1 MLQGRTIRKWFYNE
15 SDENLL
21 FIPWHFPL
29 VEDNISGASNE
40 AEIELKRRYPSIYEW
55 LNKHHDALVQRN
67 QDETG
72 IRYEWYALQR
82 CAASYYPEFEQPEKI
97 IWGLTAD
104 KWAFTIDRLQHY
116 LPSNGYILTST
127 VIPVSYILGVLNSK
141 LMHYYFHFIGI
152 MTAGGAYTLKAST
165 ISALPFKI
173 ANDTTEIS
181 EQVEQILKEKENNHD
196 ADVSKEESEIDRLVY
211 QLYGLTDEEIRI
223 VEGKE

>member
-1 MLQGRTIRKWFYNE
+1 MAKIQSNDRFGFIEQHLQQFYIQLKPKKVSTENDGRKPGSYKWFE
-15 SDENLL
+15 IL
-21 FIPWHFPL
+21 
-29 VEDNISGASNE
+29 DNTA
-40 AEIELKRRYPSIYEW
+40 
-55 LNKHHDALVQRN
+55 
-67 QDETG
+67 
-72 IRYEWYALQR
+72 
-82 CAASYYPEFEQPEKI
+82 YYPHFEKPEKI

-116 LPSNGYILTST
+116 LPSNGYVLTST